1 MGIRATILSRAP
13 VMLELL
19 VPPGGFS
26 PLHTHLDDED
36 SGVIVE
42 GVLKTWCDGEIFD
55 LTAGSCVS
63 LPRNRPHAQLAV
75 GTTPARVIAV
85 YGNTHF
91 ADFIAEVG
99 IPTDRPAPPPGPPPP
114 SEMVRLREIALRHH
128 LQILG
133 PPPAELLA
141 FRAQ

>member
-19 VPPGGFS
+19 VPPGGSS
-26 PLHTHLDDED
+26 PLHVHVDDED
-36 SGVIVE
+36 TGVIVD

-55 LTAGSCVS
+55 LGAGSCVS

-85 YGNTHF
+85 YNNSHF
-91 ADFIAEVG
+91 ADFIAAVG
-99 IPTDRPAPPPGPPPP
+99 IPADRPPPPPGPPPP
-114 SEMVRLREIALRHH
+114 SELARLREIAAAHQ

-133 PPPAELLA
+133 PAPAELLA
-141 FRAQ
+141 FRG